1 MCISRRG
8 LLKLAAGRAVA
19 GVASLASF
27 SSIKELEFAER
38 GGAGSKKPIRL
49 DRNEN
54 AYGPSPNAVAEVLKN
69 ANSVN
74 RFPGSGDVLGSSLA
88 SVHGLRLEQI
98 LLGAGS
104 TAIMK
109 MAVNAFLRNGRK
121 LVLATPT
128 FELIGHY
135 ALANGAQISA
145 VSLRHDY
152 GHDLEAMLAAVN
164 SETGLIYI
172 CDPNNPTGTLT
183 ARQDIDRFLEKLP
196 EWVPV
201 IIDEAYHEYAGGSGS
216 YVSFLDRPSLHPG
229 AIITRTFS
237 KIYGLAGLRLG
248 YAFAQPNIL
257 NALAKEKREMEIG
270 SLSLAAGL
278 AALADTEFTARC
290 VQRNQNDR
298 QEFVNQV
305 NARMLRVLDSHTNF
319 ACLNVMRPAKEI
331 IEHYQ
336 KNDILL
342 GPEIP
347 GMPNYVRVS
356 FGAPEEMREFWAVW
370 DLLGEHRMAM

>member
-1 MCISRRG
+1 MSISRRG
-8 LLKLAAGRAVA
+8 LLKLAVGGVTAGY
-19 GVASLASF
+19 ASSPAFASA
-27 SSIKELEFAER
+27 KELKIAEQV
-38 GGAGSKKPIRL
+38 AVGSKNPIRL

-54 AYGPSPNAVAEVLKN
+54 AYGTSPKAVAEVLKN

-74 RFPGSGDVLGSSLA
+74 RFPDCGDALASSLA
-88 SVHGLRLEQI
+88 SVHGIRPEQI

-109 MAVNAFLRNGRK
+109 TAMNVFLRGGRK
-121 LVLATPT
+121 LVLAAPT
-128 FELIGHY
+128 FELIDRY
-135 ALANGAQISA
+135 AVANSARISA
-145 VSLRHDY
+145 VPLRRDH
-152 GHDLEAMLAAVN
+152 GHNLEAMLAAVN

-172 CDPNNPTGTLT
+172 CNPNNPTGTLT
-183 ARQDIDRFLEKLP
+183 DRQEIDRFLEKLP
-196 EWVPV
+196 ERVPV
-201 IIDEAYHEYAGGSGS
+201 IIDEAYHEYAGGSGA
-216 YVSFLDRPSLHPG
+216 YVSFLDRPPHHPS

-248 YAFAQPNIL
+248 YALAQPKIL
-257 NALAKEKREMEIG
+257 KALARQKPEAEIG
-270 SLSLAAGL
+270 SLALDAGL
-278 AALADTEFTARC
+278 VALSDAEFTASC
-290 VQRNQNDR
+290 VQRNENDR

-319 ACLNVMRPAKEI
+319 ACLNAMRPAKEV

-336 KNDILL
+336 KNGILL

-356 FGAPEEMREFWAVW
+356 FGAPEEMRKFWAVW
-370 DLLGEHRMAM
+370 DLFGEHRMAM